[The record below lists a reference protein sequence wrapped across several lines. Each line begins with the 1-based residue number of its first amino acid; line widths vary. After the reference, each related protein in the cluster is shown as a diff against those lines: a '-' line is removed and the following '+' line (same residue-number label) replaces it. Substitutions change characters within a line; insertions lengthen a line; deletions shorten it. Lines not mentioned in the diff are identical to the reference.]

1 MKIRH
6 AQLHRNGARAAPILK
21 QPAVRTLR
29 RASDG
34 CIDLGSGLQ
43 ILRVGVLSRNLL
55 RNCARRHL
63 TVINAAGQLPQ
74 LQPHHAAD
82 GNLYFLARHR
92 R

>member
-6 AQLHRNGARAAPILK
+6 AQLYRYGARTAPILK

-34 CIDLGSGLQ
+34 CIDLRGGLQ
-43 ILRVGVLSRNLL
+43 VFRVGVLGRNLF
-55 RNCARRHL
+55 RNSARRHL

-74 LQPHHAAD
+74 LQPHHTAD